1 MSKHDNSIITTVA
14 PHTIKKIELIEAYV
28 DKWARKIL
36 GFKESKG
43 IIYIDCM
50 SNSGEYHDEKN
61 NVVEG
66 TAIRVAKK
74 LNEIILNYPN
84 KKVIL
89 IFNDLEKNRVDYL
102 EKKIIELKLNKNIQV
117 TYQSEDCNSFLQGLN
132 FSEWKEYNTLL
143 LYDPYNASIN
153 WDAIKPFLNC
163 WGEVIIN
170 HMVFDTPRGV
180 TQAKRKSVIER
191 YEETYQR
198 DISSLIE
205 TDKSELDRIIVSI
218 IKNNLNRTNTSYYI
232 SLAPFYNRTNG
243 KLYSLFHCTSNIEGI
258 KLYKRVT
265 WKTFGDKSSLKKSH
279 NDNNQP
285 LLDFGPEMYLQEV
298 SDPECYT
305 VSDIAKYIY
314 EYFNT
319 KENITLNEIY
329 AVLDEHPIFPSEGY
343 KNKIKTELKKLGVKI
358 SDSIVS
364 FPANKGEVQ

>member
-14 PHTIKKIELIEAYV
+14 PHTVKKFELIETYV
-28 DKWARKIL
+28 DEWARKIL
-36 GFKESKG
+36 GFPESKG
-43 IIYIDCM
+43 VIYIDCM
-50 SNSGEYHDEKN
+50 SNSGEYYDEQN
-61 NVVEG
+61 NVIEG
-66 TAIRVAKK
+66 TAIRVAKR
-74 LNEIILNYPN
+74 LNEIIVNYEN
-84 KKVIL
+84 KKAIL
-89 IFNDLEKNRVDYL
+89 IFNDLNKNRVEHL
-102 EKKIIELKLNKNIQV
+102 ENKINELKLKNIDI

-180 TQAKRKSVIER
+180 TQAKKKSVIER

-314 EYFNT
+314 ETFNT
-319 KENITLNEIY
+319 KGNVSLKEIY
-329 AVLDEHPIFPSEGY
+329 ANLDSHPIFPTNGY
-343 KNKIKTELKKLGVKI
+343 KMEIKSALKKLGVKI
-358 SDSIVS
+358 LKDSIE
-364 FPANKGEVQ
+364 FP